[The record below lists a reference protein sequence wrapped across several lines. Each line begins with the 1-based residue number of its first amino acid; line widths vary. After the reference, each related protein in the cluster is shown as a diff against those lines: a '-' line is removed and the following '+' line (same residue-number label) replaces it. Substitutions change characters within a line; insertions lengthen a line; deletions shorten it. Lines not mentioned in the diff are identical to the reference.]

1 MSKLKL
7 IAPLTHAGNRMAD
20 DHYPRYLVI
29 SGMLA
34 FCLASWALIILAVVH
49 YG

>member
-1 MSKLKL
+1 MSNLKR
-7 IAPLTHAGNRMAD
+7 IARPNRTAD

-34 FCLASWALIILAVVH
+34 FCLASWALIVLAVVH
-49 YG
+49 YGA